1 MAGSQLSQLKT
12 ALSSAGLGR
21 KSYSKKEK
29 KAFKKGG
36 ARETDRAKT
45 LKKLEDI
52 RSGLNKFDQRETKA
66 SLQLPIRF
74 VYLTDPF
81 SSSTM

>member
-1 MAGSQLSQLKT
+1 MAGSQLSQLKA
-12 ALSSAGLGR
+12 ALTGAGLSR

-52 RSGLNKFDQRETKA
+52 RTGLNKFDQKETKVRTPRT
-66 SLQLPIRF
+66 LQY
-74 VYLTDPF
+74 VGSDD
-81 SSSTM
+81 